1 MKPETSSNS
10 QSSRKVYHRGS
21 QAGSFVLFAVLVIFA
36 VLLQLPTLFVIIV
49 SCFAILMAY
58 SAIQIRLVISP
69 EGIEYYQV
77 GYSVRTTWNNLARI
91 GEIPAGRIMVEGLI
105 LYEPALFVDTW
116 LSGVKYIQTRGQL
129 IPLSLF
135 KRDWLNS
142 ELGQDIK
149 KYAPHLFTR
158 K

>member
-1 MKPETSSNS
+1 MKSEKSSNS
-10 QSSRKVYHRGS
+10 QFNRKVYYRSG
-21 QAGSFVLFAVLVIFA
+21 QTGSFVLFAVLAAFA
-36 VLLQLPTLFVIIV
+36 VLFKLPLPFVVVV
-49 SCFAILMAY
+49 SFFAILMAY

-77 GYSVRTTWNNLARI
+77 GYSVKTTWNNVARV
-91 GEIPAGRIMVEGLI
+91 GEIPAGRIMAEGLI
-105 LYEPALFVDTW
+105 LYEQALFVDNW
-116 LSGVKYIQTRGQL
+116 LSGVKYIQTRGKL

-135 KRDWLNS
+135 KRDWLES

-149 KYAPHLFTR
+149 KYAPHLFAR